1 MYYNGHLMKALKIH
15 ASLLCSTSSSTYSTA
30 HISPTRSESDI
41 CGACQ
46 VAENQGR
53 LTATRATDLM
63 IGWELVTPRMF
74 LFPMYT
80 VDSILSRDWIMQKQ
94 LALIFRHTVPK
105 RAAAVECQSLRYANV
120 LRCPNMQSESYG
132 PKPWI
137 DGAAPSS
144 VR

>member
-1 MYYNGHLMKALKIH
+1 MDAFYH
-15 ASLLCSTSSSTYSTA
+15 
-30 HISPTRSESDI
+30 
-41 CGACQ
+41 
-46 VAENQGR
+46 V
-53 LTATRATDLM
+53 
-63 IGWELVTPRMF
+63 
-74 LFPMYT
+74 FPF
-80 VDSILSRDWIMQKQ
+80 ILRRQKLARYPVWIMQKQ